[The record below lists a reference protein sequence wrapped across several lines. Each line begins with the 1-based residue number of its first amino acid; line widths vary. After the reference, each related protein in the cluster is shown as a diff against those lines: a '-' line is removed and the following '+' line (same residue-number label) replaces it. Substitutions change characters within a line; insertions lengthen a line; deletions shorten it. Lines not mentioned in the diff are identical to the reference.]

1 MRVFEFRGKGLYG
14 DIMGGMVYIYIYI
27 IIYIYIYIY
36 LSMYDD

>member
-14 DIMGGMVYIYIYI
+14 DIMGGMVYIYICYN
-27 IIYIYIYIY
+27 IYIYIY